1 MKTSQLLLGIAAAAA
16 ALAAGSAIAQQ
27 QQQQPAAVVE
37 ILACNFND
45 GQDMG
50 DLLAA
55 ANRFNGWADQNGATD
70 YTAIVMTPFLFSNQ
84 VTFDTLWLGA
94 WPNATAMGA
103 GEAKWLAT
111 GGPVRGAFESTMDCG
126 SHALY
131 AAVAIRTP
139 AGPPPENGG
148 LTMFRDCKIHDGRT
162 AGEAIAALRQWSDY
176 MAERGHSGFDA
187 VLFPLMG
194 ESPDADFSF
203 KSVHGFASVEEMG
216 RSIDLY
222 TTGGVQRRNELLG
235 RVIDCDSPRTYL
247 SNRVRAAAQPGR

>member
-16 ALAAGSAIAQQ
+16 TLGASSAIAQQ
-27 QQQQPAAVVE
+27 PQQPAAVVE

-50 DLLAA
+50 DLRAA
-55 ANRFNGWADQNGATD
+55 ANRFNTWADQNGATD

-84 VTFDTLWLGA
+84 VTFDALWLGA
-94 WPNATAMGA
+94 WPNGTAMGA

-111 GGPVRGAFESTMDCG
+111 GGPVRAAFESTMECG

-131 AAVAIRTP
+131 AAVPIRTP

-176 MAERGHSGFDA
+176 LAERGHSGFDA

-222 TTGGVQRRNELLG
+222 TTGGVQRSNEILG

-247 SNRVRAAAQPGR
+247 SDRVRAAAQPGQ

>member
-1 MKTSQLLLGIAAAAA
+1 MKSSQLLLGIAAAVTVLGASSAA
-16 ALAAGSAIAQQ
+16 A

-37 ILACNFND
+37 IFACNFND

-94 WPNATAMGA
+94 WPNGTAMGA

-111 GGPVRGAFESTMDCG
+111 GGPVRAAFELTMDCG

-148 LTMFRDCKIHDGRT
+148 VTMFRDCKIHDGRT

-187 VLFPLMG
+187 VLFPLAG

-203 KSVHGFASVEEMG
+203 KSVHGFASVEELG

-222 TTGGVQRRNELLG
+222 TPGGVQRSNEILG
-235 RVIDCDSPRTYL
+235 RVIDCDSPRMYL
-247 SNRVRAAAQPGR
+247 SDRVRAAAQPGQ